1 MSKPIIFGY
10 DVVSYNG
17 PIPNCLNPKYL
28 NTIYQ
33 ASDFYFENSG
43 EGFSKRWNI
52 DWPVYNS
59 NFYNKISENKSV
71 YEIIKDKKN
80 ENNYDWF
87 YIVEPF
93 GSIESFFGTNP
104 NQDFCLKFMSS
115 IAINE
120 IKNGNGKLFFNYII
134 DGGLGINLKNFQKII
149 SFLKENEIPDE
160 KVYFI
165 FQDFKLKENFKNIGL
180 NYNVLDFNLALI
192 SKSEEF
198 NKQIN
203 DPNWNYWGNGSHE
216 PQVGKIESKS
226 SGICTYTEYENNIK
240 TDKKDFL
247 LFNRHWKLH
256 RLLLLSQLHKLG
268 LETNL
273 VSWDNSFYN
282 EHIVHEFLKYDENLE
297 FADLLKNE
305 SKIIDVPNLTKIAGY
320 GFESKEPYIQTYIS
334 IVTES
339 IFFQNLNGD
348 NEFQS
353 GYLSEKIWKPI
364 GHCQPFILA
373 APPKSL
379 QYIRK
384 RFGFKTF
391 HPFIDESY
399 DLETDDFKRLEM
411 IKIEILKFA
420 NKSKEDKILFLNEVK
435 DIVKYN
441 QQRFLDFGKDYRFE
455 LAKVINFLLN
465 TSKSL
470 I

>member
-1 MSKPIIFGY
+1 M
-10 DVVSYNG
+10 
-17 PIPNCLNPKYL
+17 
-28 NTIYQ
+28 
-33 ASDFYFENSG
+33 
-43 EGFSKRWNI
+43 
-52 DWPVYNS
+52 
-59 NFYNKISENKSV
+59 
-71 YEIIKDKKN
+71 
-80 ENNYDWF
+80 NY
-87 YIVEPF
+87 Y
-93 GSIESFFGTNP
+93 
-104 NQDFCLKFMSS
+104 
-115 IAINE
+115 
-120 IKNGNGKLFFNYII
+120 Y
-134 DGGLGINLKNFQKII
+134 NFQ
-149 SFLKENEIPDE
+149 
-160 KVYFI
+160 Y
-165 FQDFKLKENFKNIGL
+165 FKLKENFKNIGL